1 MVNNSDRILLLGGT
15 GFIGCNFVSALKAR
29 NFPIANLL
37 VADKNPYS
45 DSTTFLFQ
53 DVLFEQLDIANTSKL
68 IDLLFRFQPT
78 LIIHLAANSDIR
90 ASIESP
96 SLDLRNTLTTT
107 TSLATAVNRFPIQKL
122 VFASTSAV
130 YGDPTTPTIPI
141 TEDSVGIPIS
151 SYGWMKLASE
161 ETLINSYNSGYI
173 KNLKIFRFPNVVG
186 EFLTHG
192 VIFDLCNQLMR
203 SQNNLQVLGNGA
215 QTKPFVLASELV
227 AAILKILYSDEERIV
242 FNLST
247 NSQTSVMDLVGILIQ
262 VSKTSPQIN
271 WGTDSR
277 GWKGDVPRY
286 QLDTANSNRVLGKNF
301 FSNSTEAV
309 RFSVGWMWKSLNA

>member
-1 MVNNSDRILLLGGT
+1 
-15 GFIGCNFVSALKAR
+15 
-29 NFPIANLL
+29 
-37 VADKNPYS
+37 
-45 DSTTFLFQ
+45 
-53 DVLFEQLDIANTSKL
+53 
-68 IDLLFRFQPT
+68 
-78 LIIHLAANSDIR
+78 
-90 ASIESP
+90 
-96 SLDLRNTLTTT
+96 
-107 TSLATAVNRFPIQKL
+107 
-122 VFASTSAV
+122 
-130 YGDPTTPTIPI
+130 
-141 TEDSVGIPIS
+141 
-151 SYGWMKLASE
+151 
-161 ETLINSYNSGYI
+161 
-173 KNLKIFRFPNVVG
+173 
-186 EFLTHG
+186 
-192 VIFDLCNQLMR
+192 MR
-203 SQNNLQVLGNGA
+203 SQNNMHVLGNGA

-247 NSQTSVMDLVGILIQ
+247 NSQTSVMDLVGMLIQ